1 MVSHTASDA
10 FDYDDSIIDLLFW
23 NALSLALPTLGKY
36 PCVRFGFP
44 RALLS
49 GFNRPSNMCKRSLRI
64 EKMPS
69 LHQIS
74 DEVGKTTC

>member
-1 MVSHTASDA
+1 MVMVSHTASDA

-23 NALSLALPTLGKY
+23 IALSLALPTLGKY

-49 GFNRPSNMCKRSLRI
+49 SLNWPFNMCKRSLRI

-74 DEVGKTTC
+74 DEVG

>member
-1 MVSHTASDA
+1 
-10 FDYDDSIIDLLFW
+10 
-23 NALSLALPTLGKY
+23 
-36 PCVRFGFP
+36 
-44 RALLS
+44 
-49 GFNRPSNMCKRSLRI
+49 MCKRSLRI